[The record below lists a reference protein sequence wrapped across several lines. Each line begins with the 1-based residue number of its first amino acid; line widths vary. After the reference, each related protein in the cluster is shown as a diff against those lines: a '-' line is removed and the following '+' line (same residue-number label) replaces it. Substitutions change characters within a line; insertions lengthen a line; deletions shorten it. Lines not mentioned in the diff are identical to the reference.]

1 MINPVLKILVKLF
14 FRPVIYIILA
24 NFSHIFSLIYFF
36 ILPIHHQIQPL
47 KNSILS
53 YKLWTIHYELQIELL
68 EMNTNII
75 HHELC
80 LLNEYTKTARKW
92 IYNMSYNTISVT
104 KTAPKL
110 TYMPNSPYLDQI
122 PSQQHS
128 SYYTPLVSPE
138 DIATK
143 IKTKNSQSMTLFKNK
158 GRI

>member
-1 MINPVLKILVKLF
+1 MINPVLKILAKLF
-14 FRPVIYIILA
+14 FRPVIYIILS
-24 NFSHIFSLIYFF
+24 NFSRIFSLIYFF
-36 ILPIHHQIQPL
+36 LLPIHYQIQPL
-47 KNSILS
+47 KDSILS

-80 LLNEYTKTARKW
+80 LLNKYTKIARKW
-92 IYNMSYNTISVT
+92 ICYNTISVT

-110 TYMPNSPYLDQI
+110 TYMANSPCLDQI
-122 PSQQHS
+122 LTQQHS
-128 SYYTPLVSPE
+128 SYYAPLVSPE
-138 DIATK
+138 DTTTK